1 MRISAEVFGW
11 GGNAL
16 DNRWMMLAVLTT
28 ARLVMGF
35 QIQSIGS
42 TAPFLVEDL
51 GIDYTSVGLLIGLYL
66 APGVVLAFPAG
77 LLGRRF
83 GDQRVVVIGLLLM
96 FLGGLLAGVA
106 DNYEVVVAGRFL
118 SGIGAVLLSVLLTK
132 MVTDWFAERELV
144 LAIAILLNSWPI
156 GIGLAL
162 VTLGPLAEASSWSV
176 AFYATAAA
184 AVIGLLLMV
193 TLYRSP
199 EAEEAEEA
207 AKAGGAKI
215 TALSI
220 REAGLVS
227 LAGAVWALYNVA
239 VAILPGFAPS
249 FLIGRGASITEAG
262 FIISLYSCLF
272 VASVQ
277 IGGMLAQ
284 KFGRSNTIMIVG
296 LTIFGAG
303 FLLLPLVSSPLW
315 VVVVIG
321 IFGGAPA
328 GPIVALPGQ
337 ILTPKNRAPGLG
349 LFSTWYFVVLA
360 TLLPVAGWFQDITG
374 DAGAPLYFGG
384 LVVLASLPFL
394 ALLRALQR
402 HPLIAPG

>member
-1 MRISAEVFGW
+1 MH
-11 GGNAL
+11 L
-16 DNRWMMLAVLTT
+16 RWVMLAVLTT

-35 QIQSIGS
+35 QFQSIGS

-51 GIDYTSVGLLIGLYL
+51 GIDYASVGLLIGLYL

-83 GDQRVVVIGLLLM
+83 GDKRVVVVGLLLM
-96 FLGGLLAGVA
+96 FLGGFLAGVA

-132 MVTDWFAERELV
+132 MTTDWFAERELV

-184 AVIGLLLMV
+184 AVVGLLLMIIF
-193 TLYRSP
+193 YQSP
-199 EAEEAEEA
+199 EVEEA
-207 AKAGGAKI
+207 GVVDGAKI

-220 REAGLVS
+220 REAGHVS
-227 LAGAVWALYNVA
+227 LAGVVWALYNVG

-249 FLIGRGASITEAG
+249 FLIGRGASIAEAG
-262 FIISLYSCLF
+262 FIIGLYSWLF

-284 KFGRSNTIMIVG
+284 KFGRSNTIAIVG

-315 VVVVIG
+315 VVVVMA

-337 ILTPKNRAPGLG
+337 ILAPKNRAPGLG
-349 LFSTWYFVVLA
+349 LFSTWYFALLA
-360 TLLPVAGWFQDITG
+360 TLLPLAGWFQDFTG
-374 DAGAPLYFGG
+374 DAGAPLYFSG

-402 HPLIAPG
+402 RILVAPR

>member
-1 MRISAEVFGW
+1 M
-11 GGNAL
+11 
-16 DNRWMMLAVLTT
+16 DNRWVMLAVLTT
-28 ARLVMGF
+28 ARLAMGF
-35 QIQSIGS
+35 QFQSIGS

-51 GIDYTSVGLLIGLYL
+51 GIDYASVGFLIGLYM

-83 GDQRVVVIGLLLM
+83 GDKRVVVIGLLLM
-96 FLGGLLAGVA
+96 FLGGFLAGVA

-132 MVTDWFAERELV
+132 MATDWFAERELV

-162 VTLGPLAEASSWSV
+162 VTLGPLAETSSWSV
-176 AFYATAAA
+176 SFYATAAA
-184 AVIGLLLMV
+184 AVVGLLLMA
-193 TLYRSP
+193 TLYQSP
-199 EAEEAEEA
+199 EVEEA
-207 AKAGGAKI
+207 ADADGTKI

-220 REAGLVS
+220 REVGLVS
-227 LAGAVWALYNVA
+227 LAGVVWALYNVA

-249 FLIGRGASITEAG
+249 FLIGRGASIAEAG
-262 FIISLYSCLF
+262 FIIGLYTWFF

-284 KFGRSNTIMIVG
+284 KFGRSNTIMVVG

-315 VVVVIG
+315 VVVVMG

-337 ILTPKNRAPGLG
+337 ILAPMNRAPGLG
-349 LFSTWYFVVLA
+349 LFSTWYFAVLA
-360 TLLPVAGWFQDITG
+360 TLLPLAGWFQDITG

-402 HPLIAPG
+402 HTLIAPR

>member
-1 MRISAEVFGW
+1 M
-11 GGNAL
+11 
-16 DNRWMMLAVLTT
+16 DNRWAMLAVLTT
-28 ARLVMGF
+28 ARLAMGF
-35 QIQSIGS
+35 QFQSIGS

-51 GIDYTSVGLLIGLYL
+51 GIDYASVGLLIGLYL
-66 APGVVLAFPAG
+66 SPGVVLAFPAG
-77 LLGRRF
+77 LLGQRF
-83 GDQRVVVIGLLLM
+83 GDKRVVVIGLLLM
-96 FLGGLLAGVA
+96 FVGGFLAGVT

-118 SGIGAVLLSVLLTK
+118 SGVGAVLLSVLLTK
-132 MVTDWFAERELV
+132 MATDWFAERELV

-162 VTLGPLAEASSWSV
+162 VTLGPLAEASSWST

-184 AVIGLLLMV
+184 AVVGLLLMA

-199 EAEEAEEA
+199 ETEEA
-207 AKAGGAKI
+207 ADADGAKI
-215 TALSI
+215 TALSV
-220 REAGLVS
+220 REVGLVS
-227 LAGAVWALYNVA
+227 LAGVVWALYNVA
-239 VAILPGFAPS
+239 YAILPGFAPS
-249 FLIGRGASITEAG
+249 FLIGRGTSIAEAG
-262 FIISLYSCLF
+262 FIISLNTWLF

-284 KFGRSNTIMIVG
+284 KFDRSTTIIVVG

-315 VVVVIG
+315 VVVVMG

-328 GPIVALPGQ
+328 GPIVALPAE
-337 ILTPKNRAPGLG
+337 ILAPKNRAPGLG
-349 LFSTWYFVVLA
+349 LFSTWYFAVLA
-360 TLLPVAGWFQDITG
+360 TLLPLAGWFQDITG

-402 HPLIAPG
+402 RTLVVPR

>member
-1 MRISAEVFGW
+1 MH
-11 GGNAL
+11 
-16 DNRWMMLAVLTT
+16 NRWVMLAVLTT
-28 ARLVMGF
+28 ARLAMGF
-35 QIQSIGS
+35 QFQSIGS

-51 GIDYTSVGLLIGLYL
+51 GIDYASVGLLIGLYV

-83 GDQRVVVIGLLLM
+83 GDKRVVIIGLLLM
-96 FLGGLLAGVA
+96 FLGGFLAGVA
-106 DNYEVVVAGRFL
+106 DNYEVVAAGRFL

-132 MVTDWFAERELV
+132 MATDWFAERELV

-184 AVIGLLLMV
+184 AVVGLLLMV
-193 TLYRSP
+193 TLYQSP
-199 EAEEAEEA
+199 EVEEA
-207 AKAGGAKI
+207 ADADGAKI
-215 TALSI
+215 TALSF
-220 REAGLVS
+220 REVGLVS
-227 LAGAVWALYNVA
+227 LAGVVWALYNVA

-249 FLIGRGASITEAG
+249 FLIGRGASIAEAG
-262 FIISLYSCLF
+262 FIISMYSWLF

-284 KFGRSNTIMIVG
+284 KFGRSNTIMVVG

-315 VVVVIG
+315 VVVVMA

-337 ILTPKNRAPGLG
+337 ILAPKNRAPGLG
-349 LFSTWYFVVLA
+349 LFSTWYFAVLA
-360 TLLPVAGWFQDITG
+360 TLLPLAGWFQDITG
-374 DAGAPLYFGG
+374 DAGAPLYFSG

-402 HPLIAPG
+402 RTLVAPR

>member
-1 MRISAEVFGW
+1 M
-11 GGNAL
+11 
-16 DNRWMMLAVLTT
+16 DNRWVMLAVLTT

-35 QIQSIGS
+35 QFQSIGS
-42 TAPFLVEDL
+42 VAPFLVEDL
-51 GIDYTSVGLLIGLYL
+51 GIDYASVGLLIGLYL

-77 LLGRRF
+77 LLGQRF
-83 GDQRVVVIGLLLM
+83 GDKRVVIVGLLLM
-96 FLGGLLAGVA
+96 FVGGFLAGVA

-118 SGIGAVLLSVLLTK
+118 SGVGAVLLSVLLTK
-132 MVTDWFAERELV
+132 MATDWFAERELV

-162 VTLGPLAEASSWSV
+162 VTLGSLAEASSWSV

-184 AVIGLLLMV
+184 AVVGLLLMA
-193 TLYRSP
+193 TLYQSH
-199 EAEEAEEA
+199 EAEEA
-207 AKAGGAKI
+207 ADAEHAKI

-220 REAGLVS
+220 REAGVVS
-227 LAGAVWALYNVA
+227 LAGVVWALYNVA

-249 FLIGRGASITEAG
+249 FLIARGASIAEAG
-262 FIISLYSCLF
+262 FIISLNTWLF

-277 IGGMLAQ
+277 LGGMLAQ
-284 KFGRSNTIMIVG
+284 KFGRSNTIMLVG

-303 FLLLPLVSSPLW
+303 FLVLPLVSSPLW
-315 VVVVIG
+315 VVVVMG

-328 GPIVALPGQ
+328 GPIVALPAQ
-337 ILTPKNRAPGLG
+337 ILAPKNRAPGLG
-349 LFSTWYFVVLA
+349 LFTTWDFAVMA
-360 TLLPVAGWFQDITG
+360 TLLPLAGWFQDITG

-394 ALLRALQR
+394 ALLRGLQHR
-402 HPLIAPG
+402 VLTVPP

>member
-1 MRISAEVFGW
+1 M
-11 GGNAL
+11 
-16 DNRWMMLAVLTT
+16 DNRWVMLAVLTT
-28 ARLVMGF
+28 ARLAMGF
-35 QIQSIGS
+35 QFQSIGS

-51 GIDYTSVGLLIGLYL
+51 GIDYTSVGLLIGLYM

-83 GDQRVVVIGLLLM
+83 GDKRVVVIGLLLM

-118 SGIGAVLLSVLLTK
+118 SGTGAVLLSVLLTK
-132 MVTDWFAERELV
+132 MATDWFAERELV

-184 AVIGLLLMV
+184 AVVGLLLMA
-193 TLYRSP
+193 TLYQSP
-199 EAEEAEEA
+199 EVEEA
-207 AKAGGAKI
+207 ADADGAKI

-220 REAGLVS
+220 GEAGLVS
-227 LAGAVWALYNVA
+227 LAGVVWALYNVA

-249 FLIGRGASITEAG
+249 FLISRGASIAEAG
-262 FIISLYSCLF
+262 FITSLYTWLF

-284 KFGRSNTIMIVG
+284 KFGRSNTIMVVG
-296 LTIFGAG
+296 LAIFGAG

-315 VVVVIG
+315 VVVVMG

-337 ILTPKNRAPGLG
+337 ILAPKNRAPGLG

-360 TLLPVAGWFQDITG
+360 TLLPLAGWFQDITG

-384 LVVLASLPFL
+384 LVVLASLPVL
-394 ALLRALQR
+394 ALFRGLQHR
-402 HPLIAPG
+402 ILTVPP

>member
-1 MRISAEVFGW
+1 MH
-11 GGNAL
+11 
-16 DNRWMMLAVLTT
+16 NRWVVLAVLTT
-28 ARLVMGF
+28 ARLAMGF
-35 QIQSIGS
+35 QFQSIGS

-51 GIDYTSVGLLIGLYL
+51 GIDYASVGLLIGLYL

-77 LLGRRF
+77 LLGQRF
-83 GDQRVVVIGLLLM
+83 GDKRVVVIGLLLM
-96 FLGGLLAGVA
+96 FLGGFLAGVA

-118 SGIGAVLLSVLLTK
+118 SGVGAVLLSVLLTK
-132 MVTDWFAERELV
+132 MATDWFAERELV

-162 VTLGPLAEASSWSV
+162 ITLGPLAEASSWSA

-184 AVIGLLLMV
+184 AVVGLLLMAI
-193 TLYRSP
+193 LYRSP
-199 EAEEAEEA
+199 EAEEAA
-207 AKAGGAKI
+207 SADGAKI

-227 LAGAVWALYNVA
+227 LAGVVWAFYNVA

-249 FLIGRGASITEAG
+249 FLIGRGASIAEAG
-262 FIISLYSCLF
+262 FIISLSTWLF

-284 KFGRSNTIMIVG
+284 KFGRSNTIMVVG
-296 LTIFGAG
+296 LTIYGAG

-315 VVVVIG
+315 VVVVMG

-328 GPIVALPGQ
+328 GPIVALPAQ
-337 ILTPKNRAPGLG
+337 ILAPKNRAPGLG
-349 LFSTWYFVVLA
+349 LFSTWYFAVLA
-360 TLLPVAGWFQDITG
+360 TLLPLAGWFQDITG
-374 DAGAPLYFGG
+374 DAGAPLYFAGI
-384 LVVLASLPFL
+384 VVLASLPFL

-402 HPLIAPG
+402 RALVAPR